1 MTAAGSVQD
10 LQARLATLE
19 NDNARLQQD
28 NAKLR
33 KINAA
38 LIERVES
45 GGGHRADPYGAF
57 EHSVVLAEQ
66 VRERT
71 EALNSALLQLKRS
84 NRALTRASEEAEMS
98 QQRLIDAIESI
109 SDAFVLFDRDRRILL
124 SNSHFRAFW
133 QGTGIRIEEGTTI
146 SDLKRLA
153 QEHGLI
159 QEESGSQAGS
169 GSPVMKLANGR
180 WIQVNERVTRD
191 GGLVV
196 LYTDITELK
205 AFEEARRERAL
216 AQKSRLLQ
224 SLVDHLSQGVA
235 LVNSQG
241 ELEVWNLRFIELS
254 GIDPTEVRQQ
264 HLVAGLL
271 AGGGATVLAPITA
284 LHCADGVQALER
296 TLPDGRVLEIRTHP
310 MPTGGYVNTYTD
322 ITERHHYAE
331 TLRESEQWI
340 RLITDHVPALI
351 GYVGDDLRYQFSNKV
366 YDEWYGWPRG
376 ELNGRLI
383 SEVQGEAQFRKIRP
397 YMERALAG
405 ESVTFEID
413 ERNLHGE
420 TRCMLKSYVPN
431 LDSSGRAVGIFV
443 MIRDITER
451 RRTAHALEQ
460 AYQHLEHRVDE
471 RTAELTALNAKLR
484 QEIHERVEIEARLR
498 EAKKEA
504 EQANLSKTKFLAAV
518 SHDLLQPLNAARL
531 FTGALQEQQMPE
543 PVSRL
548 VSSVSNSLADVE
560 SLLSTLVDIS
570 KLDAG
575 VITPDIN
582 AFCVRDLLQ
591 NIANEYGQVARK
603 QQLQLRFVSSDAV
616 IRSDSQL
623 LARIL
628 RNFLS
633 NALRYTET
641 GRILFGCRRRRD
653 SLLIEVWDTG
663 IGIAEEKLSEIFL
676 EFRRILPAGGG
687 NPDKGLGLGLA
698 IVDKISRILGHQVA
712 VTSVPGRGSVF
723 SVEVPLGT
731 LEPQSGEVRERVA
744 PAQQWLEGARLWVV
758 DNDQAICDGMAT
770 LIAGWGCEVV
780 TALSL
785 ADLERKVSL
794 ADAQVDL
801 LIVDYHLDN
810 DDNGIDLV
818 AEIRR
823 RRRDELPVLMVT
835 ANYSHGLKQQIRDL
849 GYLLM
854 HKPVRPMKLKTTLN
868 HMLSQRL

>member
-1 MTAAGSVQD
+1 MSVSAQLLE
-10 LQARLATLE
+10 LQARIADLE
-19 NDNARLQQD
+19 KD

-33 KINAA
+33 KINGA

-71 EALNSALLQLKRS
+71 EALNSALLQIKRS

-98 QQRLIDAIESI
+98 QQRLVDAIESI

-133 QGTGIRIEEGTTI
+133 DGTGIRIEDGTTI

-153 QEHGLI
+153 HEHGLI
-159 QEESGSQAGS
+159 LEESGSQAGS
-169 GSPVMKLANGR
+169 GSPVMKLANGH
-180 WIQVNERVTRD
+180 WMQVNEKVTSD

-205 AFEEARRERAL
+205 AFEEAKRERAL

-235 LVNSQG
+235 LVNGQG
-241 ELEVWNLRFIELS
+241 ELEVWNHRFIQLS
-254 GIDPTEVRQQ
+254 GIDPAQVPQQ
-264 HLVAGLL
+264 RLFAELL
-271 AGGGATVLAPITA
+271 AGGDVSVLAPITA
-284 LHCADGVQALER
+284 LQCTDGVLALEQ

-322 ITERHHYAE
+322 ITERHRYAE

-351 GYVGDDLRYQFSNKV
+351 GYVGEDLRYQFSNKV

-383 SEVQGEAQFRKIRP
+383 SEVQGETQFRKIRP

-413 ERNLHGE
+413 EKNLHGE
-420 TRCMLKSYVPN
+420 MRCMLKSYVPN
-431 LDSSGRAVGIFV
+431 LDSSERAVGIFV

-471 RTAELTALNAKLR
+471 RTTELRALNDKLR
-484 QEIHERVEIEARLR
+484 QEIHERVAIEARLR

-531 FTGALQEQQMPE
+531 FTGALQEQDMADPL
-543 PVSRL
+543 SRL
-548 VSSVSNSLADVE
+548 VGSVSNSLADVE

-591 NIANEYGQVARK
+591 NIANEYSQVARK
-603 QQLQLRFVSSDAV
+603 ENLQLRFVSSDAV

-633 NALRYTET
+633 NAMRYTKT
-641 GRILFGCRRRRD
+641 GRILFGCRRRRG

-663 IGIAEEKLSEIFL
+663 IGIAEEKLTEIFL
-676 EFRRILPAGGG
+676 EFKRILPQGGG
-687 NPDKGLGLGLA
+687 HHDKGLGLGLA

-731 LEPQSGEVRERVA
+731 LEPCSENGQLNRE
-744 PAQQWLEGARLWVV
+744 PAQAWLDNARLWVV

-770 LIAGWGCEVV
+770 LMQGWGCEVV

-785 ADLERKVSL
+785 ADLELKVPV
-794 ADAQVDL
+794 ADGPVDL

-810 DDNGIDLV
+810 DENGIDLV
-818 AEIRR
+818 AEIKRQR
-823 RRRDELPVLMVT
+823 SDDLPVLMIT
-835 ANYSHGLKQQIRDL
+835 ANYSHELKQQIRDL

-868 HMLSQRL
+868 HLLNARV

>member
-1 MTAAGSVQD
+1 MNASEQLLA
-10 LQARLATLE
+10 LQTRLGELE
-19 NDNARLQQD
+19 RD

-71 EALNSALLQLKRS
+71 EALNSALSQLKRS
-84 NRALTRASEEAEMS
+84 NRALTLASEEAEMS

-109 SDAFVLFDRDRRILL
+109 SDAFVLFDPDRRILL

-133 QGTGIRIEEGTTI
+133 DGTGIRIEDGTTI

-153 QEHGLI
+153 HEHGLI
-159 QEESGSQAGS
+159 VEESGSELGS
-169 GSPVMKLANGR
+169 GSPVMKLANGH
-180 WIQVNERVTRD
+180 WIQVNERQTRD

-224 SLVDHLSQGVA
+224 SLVDHLSQGVT
-235 LVNSQG
+235 LVNGAG
-241 ELEVWNLRFIELS
+241 ELEVWNHRFIELS
-254 GIDPTEVRQQ
+254 GIDPTRVPQQ
-264 HLVAGLL
+264 RLFTELL
-271 AGGGATVLAPITA
+271 AGGNVAVLAPITP
-284 LHCADGVQALER
+284 LHSTDGVQALEQ

-322 ITERHHYAE
+322 ITERHRYAE

-351 GYVGDDLRYQFSNKV
+351 GYVGEDLRYQFSNKV

-383 SEVQGEAQFRKIRP
+383 SEVQGEEQFRKIRP

-413 ERNLHGE
+413 EKDLHGDM
-420 TRCMLKSYVPN
+420 RCMLKSYVPN
-431 LDSSGRAVGIFV
+431 LDASGRAVGIFV

-460 AYQHLEHRVDE
+460 AYQHLEHRVGE
-471 RTAELTALNAKLR
+471 RTAELTALNDKLR
-484 QEIHERVEIEARLR
+484 LEIHERVEIEARLR

-531 FTGALQEQQMPE
+531 FTGALQEQDMPAS
-543 PVSRL
+543 VAAL
-548 VSSVSNSLADVE
+548 VGSVSNSLADVE

-575 VITPDIN
+575 VITPDIS
-582 AFCVRDLLQ
+582 AFCVRGLLQ
-591 NIANEYGQVARK
+591 NIANEYSQVARK
-603 QQLQLRFVSSDAV
+603 EALQLRFVSSSAV
-616 IRSDSQL
+616 IQSDSQL

-641 GRILFGCRRRRD
+641 GRILFGCRRRRN

-663 IGIAEEKLSEIFL
+663 IGIPEEKLSDIFL
-676 EFRRILPAGGG
+676 EFKRILPQGGG
-687 NPDKGLGLGLA
+687 HHDKGLGLGLA

-723 SVEVPLGT
+723 SVEVPLGS
-731 LEPQSGEVRERVA
+731 LEPSPAAGLVA
-744 PAQQWLEGARLWVV
+744 TQMAQEWLEDARLWVV

-770 LIAGWGCEVV
+770 LMRGWGCEVV

-785 ADLERKVSL
+785 ADLQTKVRV
-794 ADAQVDL
+794 ADDPVDL

-818 AEIRR
+818 ADIKRQ
-823 RRRDELPVLMVT
+823 RRDDLPVLMVT
-835 ANYSHGLKQQIRDL
+835 ANYSHALKQQIRDL

-868 HMLSQRL
+868 HLLNRRT

>member
-1 MTAAGSVQD
+1 MSAPGQLLE
-10 LQARLATLE
+10 LQARITELE
-19 NDNARLQQD
+19 RD

-33 KINAA
+33 KINGA

-109 SDAFVLFDRDRRILL
+109 SDGFVLFDRDRRILL

-133 QGTGIRIEEGTTI
+133 KGTGIRIEDGTTI

-153 QEHGLI
+153 HEHGLI
-159 QEESGSQAGS
+159 VEESGSRAGS
-169 GSPVMKLANGR
+169 GSPVMKLANGH
-180 WIQVNERVTRD
+180 WMQVNEKVTRD

-205 AFEEARRERAL
+205 AFEEAKRERAL

-224 SLVDHLSQGVA
+224 SLVEHLSQGVA
-235 LVNSQG
+235 LVNGQG
-241 ELEVWNLRFIELS
+241 ELEVWNHRFIELS
-254 GIDPTEVRQQ
+254 GIDPAQVPQQ
-264 HLVAGLL
+264 RLFSALVAG
-271 AGGGATVLAPITA
+271 GDVTVLAPITA
-284 LHCADGVQALER
+284 LQCSDGVQALEQ
-296 TLPDGRVLEIRTHP
+296 TLADGRVLEIRTHP

-322 ITERHHYAE
+322 ITERHRYAE

-351 GYVGDDLRYQFSNKV
+351 GYVGEDLRYQFSNKV

-413 ERNLHGE
+413 EKNLQGE

-471 RTAELTALNAKLR
+471 RTAELTALNDKLR
-484 QEIHERVEIEARLR
+484 QEIHERVAIEARLR

-531 FTGALQEQQMPE
+531 FTGALQEQDMAD

-548 VSSVSNSLADVE
+548 VGSVSNSLADVE

-591 NIANEYGQVARK
+591 NIANEYSQVARK
-603 QQLQLRFVSSDAV
+603 ENLQLRFVSSDAV

-663 IGIAEEKLSEIFL
+663 IGIAEEKLTEIFL
-676 EFRRILPAGGG
+676 EFKRILPPGGG
-687 NPDKGLGLGLA
+687 HHDKGLGLGLA

-723 SVEVPLGT
+723 SVEVPLGI
-731 LEPQSGEVRERVA
+731 LEPRSESAQVSRE
-744 PAQQWLEGARLWVV
+744 PAQAWLDNARLWVV

-770 LIAGWGCEVV
+770 LMQGWGCEVV

-785 ADLERKVSL
+785 ADLQLKVSV
-794 ADAQVDL
+794 ADTQVDL

-818 AEIRR
+818 AEIKRQR
-823 RRRDELPVLMVT
+823 SDELPVLMVT
-835 ANYSHGLKQQIRDL
+835 ANYSHELKQQIRDL

-868 HMLSQRL
+868 HLLNTRG

>member
-1 MTAAGSVQD
+1 MTSPGQLLELQD
-10 LQARLATLE
+10 RLAQLE
-19 NDNARLQQD
+19 RE

-33 KINAA
+33 KINSA
-38 LIERVES
+38 LVERVES

-84 NRALTRASEEAEMS
+84 NRALTQASEEAEMS

-109 SDAFVLFDRDRRILL
+109 SDAFVLFDSNRRILL

-133 QGTGIRIEEGTTI
+133 NGTGISIEDGTTI

-153 QEHGLI
+153 HEHGLI

-169 GSPVMKLANGR
+169 GSPVMKLANGH
-180 WIQVNERVTRD
+180 WIQVNEKVTRD

-205 AFEEARRERAL
+205 AFEEAKRERAL

-235 LVNSQG
+235 LVNGQG
-241 ELEVWNLRFIELS
+241 ELEVWNHRFIELG
-254 GIDPTEVRQQ
+254 GIDPTEVPQQ
-264 HLVAGLL
+264 RLFAELL
-271 AGGGATVLAPITA
+271 AGGNTTVLAPI
-284 LHCADGVQALER
+284 LPLQCPDGVQALEQ

-322 ITERHHYAE
+322 ITERHRYAE

-351 GYVGDDLRYQFSNKV
+351 GYVGEDLRYQFTNKV

-376 ELNGRLI
+376 QLNGRLI
-383 SEVQGEAQFRKIRP
+383 SEVQGEAQFHKIRP

-413 ERNLHGE
+413 EKNLHGE

-431 LDSSGRAVGIFV
+431 LDSNGRAVGIFV

-471 RTAELTALNAKLR
+471 RTAELTALNDQLR
-484 QEIHERVEIEARLR
+484 QEIHDRVAIEARLR

-531 FTGALQEQQMPE
+531 FTGALQEQEMAE
-543 PVSRL
+543 GTSRL
-548 VSSVSNSLADVE
+548 VGSVSNSLADVE

-582 AFCVRDLLQ
+582 AFCVRGLLQ
-591 NIANEYGQVARK
+591 NIANEYSQVARK
-603 QQLQLRFVSSDAV
+603 QNLQLRFVCSNAV

-653 SLLIEVWDTG
+653 SLVIEVWDTG
-663 IGIAEEKLSEIFL
+663 IGIAEEKLTEIFL
-676 EFRRILPAGGG
+676 EFKRILPPGGG
-687 NPDKGLGLGLA
+687 HHDKGLGLGLA

-731 LEPQSGEVRERVA
+731 LEPRDDNVLVSAEPVQA
-744 PAQQWLEGARLWVV
+744 WLENARLWVV

-770 LIAGWGCEVV
+770 LMQGWGCDVI

-785 ADLERKVSL
+785 DDLERKVSVS
-794 ADAQVDL
+794 DGEVDL

-818 AEIRR
+818 AEIKRR
-823 RRRDELPVLMVT
+823 RSDELPVLMVT
-835 ANYSHGLKQQIRDL
+835 ANYSHELKQQIRDL

-868 HMLSQRL
+868 HLLNTRP

>member
-1 MTAAGSVQD
+1 MSGVDSLTDDDVLVLRQ
-10 LQARLATLE
+10 RVEMLE
-19 NDNARLQQD
+19 RDNR
-28 NAKLR
+28 KLH

-45 GGGHRADPYGAF
+45 GGGHRADPYAAF

-71 EALNSALLQLKRS
+71 EALNSALSQLKRS
-84 NRALTRASEEAEMS
+84 NRALRLANEQAEMS

-109 SDAFVLFDRDRRILL
+109 SDAFVLFDHERRILL
-124 SNSHFRAFW
+124 SNSRFRAFW
-133 QGTGIRIEEGTTI
+133 HGTGVRIEPGTTI
-146 SDLKRLA
+146 QDLKRLA
-153 QEHGLI
+153 REQGLI
-159 QEESGSQAGS
+159 VEESGPERGS
-169 GSPVMKLANGR
+169 GSPVLKLASGR
-180 WIQVNERVTRD
+180 WIQVSERDTRD

-235 LVNSQG
+235 LVNGDG
-241 ELEVWNLRFIELS
+241 ELEVWNRRFIELGGDDPSRQPETS
-254 GIDPTEVRQQ
+254 GPDR
-264 HLVAGLL
+264 LL
-271 AGGGATVLAPITA
+271 AAVGP
-284 LHCADGVQALER
+284 ADGVQARET
-296 TLPDGRVLEIRTHP
+296 TLSDGRVLEIRTHP

-322 ITERHHYAE
+322 ITERHRYAE

-351 GYVGDDLRYQFSNKV
+351 GYVGDDLRYQFTNKV

-376 ELNGRLI
+376 GLNGRLI
-383 SEVQGEAQFRKIRP
+383 SEVQGESQFRKIKP
-397 YMERALAG
+397 YMDRALGG

-413 ERNLHGE
+413 EKNLHGE
-420 TRCMLKSYVPN
+420 VRCMLKSYVPN
-431 LDSSGRAVGIFV
+431 LDSSGHAVGIFV

-460 AYQHLEHRVDE
+460 AYQHLEQRVRE
-471 RTAELTALNAKLR
+471 RTSELTALNDQLR
-484 QEIHERVEIEARLR
+484 QEIHERVEVEARLR

-531 FTGALQEQQMPE
+531 FTGALQEQSVDE
-543 PVSRL
+543 PVARL

-575 VITPDIN
+575 VIRPDVN
-582 AFCVRDLLQ
+582 AFCVRGLLE
-591 NIANEYGQVARK
+591 NIANEYRQVARN
-603 QQLQLRFVSSDAV
+603 QGLDLHFVSSGAV
-616 IRSDSQL
+616 IESDSQL

-633 NALRYTET
+633 NALRYTEK
-641 GRILFGCRRRRD
+641 GRILFGCRRRRH
-653 SLLIEVWDTG
+653 SLVIEVWDTG
-663 IGIAEEKLSEIFL
+663 IGIPEEKLTEIFL
-676 EFRRILPAGGG
+676 EFRRIAPRGGG
-687 NPDKGLGLGLA
+687 PQDKGLGLGLA

-712 VTSVPGRGSVF
+712 VTSVEGRGSVF
-723 SVEVPLGT
+723 SVEVPLGQLT
-731 LEPQSGEVRERVA
+731 LLPEARRPTAAVSEA
-744 PAQQWLEGARLWVV
+744 WLQGARLWVV

-770 LIAGWGCEVV
+770 LLQGWGCDVV

-785 ADLERKVSL
+785 EDLERQVEV
-794 ADAQVDL
+794 AQDPVDL

-810 DDNGIDLV
+810 DENGVDLV
-818 AEIRR
+818 AMLRAKR
-823 RRRDELPVLMVT
+823 SDDLPVLMVT
-835 ANYSHGLKQQIRDL
+835 ANYSHELKQQIRDL

-854 HKPVRPMKLKTTLN
+854 HKPVKPMKLKTTLN
-868 HMLSQRL
+868 HLLNSRT